1 MAREYDLTSVGINPA
16 EDRAHRM
23 RTYFIAMSVRIACVA
38 SLFFVRG
45 WWILLVGTAA
55 IVLPYFAVLV
65 ANQAEHRGGAR
76 PESPTPLELEGVDSD
91 VTGGSG
97 ETATPAGADAAAS
110 EVLLIVDAPAERRAR
125 AQPADAP
132 RPAVD
137 PTDTTNGERA

>member
-1 MAREYDLTSVGINPA
+1 MTREYDLTSVGINPA
-16 EDRAHRM
+16 DDRAHRM

-76 PESPTPLELEGVDSD
+76 PEAPTPLELEGVDSGETD
-91 VTGGSG
+91 GSG
-97 ETATPAGADAAAS
+97 QTAAQTGDDSAAS
-110 EVLLIVDAPAERRAR
+110 DVLLVVDAPAERRAR
-125 AQPADAP
+125 AQSADPSRPAD
-132 RPAVD
+132 D
-137 PTDTTNGERA
+137 QTDTANGGRA